1 VSTLEQNL
9 NPDPGKPPANNEA
22 DAETIYYEGHPRLR
36 GELGML
42 LTWTVVAVVLIG
54 VGYLLWQQDISG
66 IWVMLGLFVAGIL
79 AVCVPAILV
88 RRSRYKLTNYRI
100 DYEFGILFKR
110 YETLELWHVDDIK
123 LSQSPLDRI
132 LRVGTI
138 EVLSTD
144 KSTPRLELRSLPEP
158 KRLLDLL
165 KQRVIA
171 VKRQRGVVKLDM
183 G

>member
-1 VSTLEQNL
+1 MNAIDQNL
-9 NPDPGKPPANNEA
+9 NPESGKPGQVPP
-22 DAETIYYEGHPRLR
+22 DDQETIYYEGHPRLR

-42 LTWTVVAVVLIG
+42 FIWTIVALVLG
-54 VGYLLWQQDISG
+54 VVGYFLWKRDVVNV
-66 IWVMLGLFVAGIL
+66 WVMLIIVVIGIAALFI
-79 AVCVPAILV
+79 PALLV
-88 RRSRYKLTNYRI
+88 RRSRYKLSNYRI

-110 YETLELWHVDDIK
+110 YETLELWHVDDIR
-123 LSQSPLDRI
+123 LAQNPLDRI

-158 KRLLDLL
+158 KKLLDLL